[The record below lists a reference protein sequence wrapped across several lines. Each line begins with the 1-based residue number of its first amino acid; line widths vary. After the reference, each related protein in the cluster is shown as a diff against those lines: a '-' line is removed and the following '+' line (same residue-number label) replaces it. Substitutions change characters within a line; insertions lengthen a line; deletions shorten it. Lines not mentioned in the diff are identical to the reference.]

1 MCYALLNPGHFT
13 RGYAIKQAAQK
24 ALPLIVGAF
33 LMLVL
38 AAFIEAFWSPRD
50 IANEIKYSVGSA
62 CWAFVLYRLYKGMRY
77 GA

>member
-1 MCYALLNPGHFT
+1 MQLSRPPNT
-13 RGYAIKQAAQK
+13 
-24 ALPLIVGAF
+24 LPLIVGAF

-62 CWAFVLYRLYKGMRY
+62 CWAFVLIGIGDAL
-77 GA
+77 